1 MVMAEDDWAKLLATI
16 YKNDPYHLDD
26 SDQLREESGL
36 EDLTASLSF
45 LKRHRLIEEQ
55 DDHYVL
61 TEKGFD
67 VARDR
72 EMQLSQLETNMHV
85 AVFTFI
91 LSIAIVF
98 QMIAQLSSF
107 GQIGWTIN
115 GIVLALVIILL
126 ALLERRTGLFRMV
139 ISGR

>member
-1 MVMAEDDWAKLLATI
+1 MMAEDNWAKLLATI
-16 YKNDPYHLDD
+16 YSNDPYHIEE
-26 SDQLREESGL
+26 SAQLRGESGL
-36 EDLTASLSF
+36 EDITTALSF
-45 LKRHRLIEEQ
+45 LKRHQLIEEQ

-67 VARDR
+67 VARER

-98 QMIAQLSSF
+98 QMVAQLSAF
-107 GQIGWTIN
+107 GQLGWTIN

-126 ALLERRTGLFRMV
+126 ALLERRTELFRMV
-139 ISGR
+139 VRGR